1 MRTSEYVLGRLGVEP
16 ATESVYR
23 ALLAQPHAT
32 AAELAARTD
41 LTEQE
46 AERALGRLTG
56 LALAHPSTERPGRLY
71 AVSPRL
77 GMDILLARQQA
88 ELAAQQQR
96 VEESRAAAARLV
108 SEFATHQHSAADQ
121 GVFRLAGADRISDHV
136 REIGARAEEELQVF
150 AAGQPYPSSAASA
163 SRRLYEDLLARG
175 IRIRTVCLD
184 SARNDPDA
192 VEQAE
197 RLAAAGAE
205 VRTAAVLPTRMVVVD
220 RRSALVFTAGEDAT
234 EAAVSVRV
242 PGVVTA
248 LSTLFDAVWAAAER
262 LGPPLSRRAADGFT
276 RQHLAA
282 LQLLAEGHTDAT
294 VARRLGV
301 SARTARRIAT
311 DAMAGMKARSRFQ
324 AGVLAA
330 QLGYL
335 PAASPEVQ
343 RTA

>member
-23 ALLAQPHAT
+23 ALLAHPHAS
-32 AAELAARTD
+32 AAELAARTGM
-41 LTEQE
+41 TGQE
-46 AERALGRLTG
+46 AERALGRLAG

-108 SEFATHQHSAADQ
+108 SEFATHQHSVADH
-121 GVFRLAGADRISDHV
+121 GVFRVMGADRISDHV
-136 REIGARAEEELQVF
+136 REIGTLAEEELQVF
-150 AAGQPYPSSAASA
+150 AAGQPYPSSAASP
-163 SRRLYEDLLARG
+163 RLHEDLLARG

-192 VEQAE
+192 VAHAE

-220 RRSALVFTAGEDAT
+220 HRSALVFTAGEGAT
-234 EAAVSVRV
+234 EAAVAVRV
-242 PGVVTA
+242 PGVVAA

-262 LGPPLSRRAADGFT
+262 LGPPPSRRAADGFT

-311 DAMAGMKARSRFQ
+311 DAMTGMKARSRFQ

-335 PAASPEVQ
+335 PASSPEAR

>member
-1 MRTSEYVLGRLGVEP
+1 MRTSEHVLGRLGVEP

-23 ALLAQPHAT
+23 ALLARPHAT
-32 AAELAARTD
+32 VAELASCTGMP
-41 LTEQE
+41 EQE
-46 AERALGRLTG
+46 TERALDRLAD
-56 LALAHPSTERPGRLY
+56 LALARPSTERPGRLY

-108 SEFATHQHSAADQ
+108 SEFATHQHPTAEH
-121 GVFRLAGADRISDHV
+121 GMFRMVGADRISDHLT
-136 REIGARAEEELQVF
+136 ELGTRAEEELQIF
-150 AAGQPYPSSAASA
+150 AAGQPCPAPELPA
-163 SRRLYEDLLARG
+163 SRRMQEDVLARG
-175 IRIRTVCLD
+175 IRVRTVCLD
-184 SARNDPDA
+184 SARHDPAA
-192 VEQAE
+192 VAHAE
-197 RLAAAGAE
+197 RLASAGAE
-205 VRTAAVLPTRMVVVD
+205 VRTAAVLPTRMAVAD
-220 RRSALVFTAGEDAT
+220 RRSALVFTAGEGTA
-234 EAAVSVRV
+234 EAAVAVRV
-242 PGVVTA
+242 PDVVTA

-262 LGPPLSRRAADGFT
+262 LGPSPVRRAAHGFT

-311 DAMAGMKARSRFQ
+311 DAMTGMKARSRFQ

-335 PAASPEVQ
+335 PASSA
-343 RTA
+343 

>member
-1 MRTSEYVLGRLGVEP
+1 MRTSEHVLGRLGVEP

-23 ALLAQPHAT
+23 ALLAQPHASAT
-32 AAELAARTD
+32 ELASRTGM
-41 LTEQE
+41 
-46 AERALGRLTG
+46 AERDTGRALDRLAALGLVR
-56 LALAHPSTERPGRLY
+56 PSTEHPDRLY

-77 GMDILLARQQA
+77 GMDLLLARQQA

-108 SEFATHQHSAADQ
+108 SEFSAHQHFAADH
-121 GVFRLAGADRISDHV
+121 GVHRLAGADRIADHLA
-136 REIGARAEEELQVF
+136 ELATAAEEEVQVF
-150 AAGQPYPSSAASA
+150 AAGQPCTSSGPPA
-163 SRRLYEDLLARG
+163 SRRLFEDVLARG
-175 IRIRTVCLD
+175 IRVRTVCLD
-184 SARNDPDA
+184 SARYDPEA
-192 VEQAE
+192 VAYAE
-197 RLAAAGAE
+197 WLASAGAE

-220 RRSALVFTAGEDAT
+220 RRSALVSTTGEGGA

-242 PGVVTA
+242 PGVVAA

-262 LGPPLSRRAADGFT
+262 LGPPPPRRTADGFT

-335 PAASPEVQ
+335 PASSA
-343 RTA
+343 

>member
-1 MRTSEYVLGRLGVEP
+1 MRTSEHILGRLGVDPRAER
-16 ATESVYR
+16 VYR
-23 ALLAQPHAT
+23 ALLAQPHAEP
-32 AAELAARTD
+32 AELACRTGISEEEVD
-41 LTEQE
+41 RSLN
-46 AERALGRLTG
+46 RLAG
-56 LALAHPSTERPGRLY
+56 LALVRPSAEHPRRLY

-108 SEFATHQHSAADQ
+108 SECATHQHSAADH
-121 GVFRLAGADRISDHV
+121 GVFRMTGADQIGDHL
-136 REIGARAEEELQVF
+136 RELGALAEEELQVF
-150 AAGQPYPSSAASA
+150 AAGPPGAFPGLPAF
-163 SRRLYEDLLARG
+163 RPLYEQPLARG
-175 IRIRTVCLD
+175 VRVRTVCLD
-184 SARNDPDA
+184 SARHDPAA
-192 VEQAE
+192 VAHAE
-197 RLAAAGAE
+197 WLASAGAD
-205 VRTAAVLPTRMVVVD
+205 VRTAAVLPTRMAVAD
-220 RRSALVFTAGEDAT
+220 RHAALVFTGGEGAA
-234 EAAVSVRV
+234 EAAVAVRV

-262 LGPPLSRRAADGFT
+262 LGPPPSRRAADGFT

-311 DAMAGMKARSRFQ
+311 DAMTGMKARSRFQ

-335 PAASPEVQ
+335 PASSA
-343 RTA
+343 

>member
-1 MRTSEYVLGRLGVEP
+1 MRTSEHVLGRLGVEP
-16 ATESVYR
+16 ETETVYR
-23 ALLAQPHAT
+23 ALLARPYAT
-32 AAELAARTD
+32 PATLADHTGMTGR
-41 LTEQE
+41 EV
-46 AERALGRLTG
+46 ERALGRLAE
-56 LALAHPSTERPGRLY
+56 LALVRPSAEHSGRLY

-108 SEFATHQHSAADQ
+108 SEFAVPQQSAADH
-121 GVFRLAGADRISDHV
+121 GVLRLAGADRISDHLA
-136 REIGARAEEELQVF
+136 EMGAAAEEELQVF
-150 AAGQPYPSSAASA
+150 AGGPPGTLPELPPLQP
-163 SRRLYEDLLARG
+163 LYEKLLARG
-175 IRIRTVCLD
+175 MRVRTVCLD
-184 SARNDPDA
+184 SARHDPAA
-192 VEQAE
+192 VAHAE
-197 RLAAAGAE
+197 WLASAGAE

-220 RRSALVFTAGEDAT
+220 RRSALVCASAEDAAQT
-234 EAAVSVRV
+234 AVSVRV
-242 PGVVTA
+242 HGVVTA

-262 LGPPLSRRAADGFT
+262 LGPPPSRRVADGFT

-335 PAASPEVQ
+335 PASSA
-343 RTA
+343 